1 MKLPSALLV
10 FVSLG
15 LFVPSLHA
23 DPTLTVNAGVA
34 GGALVETPILG
45 GETWVYTD
53 TAINVFSVLPP
64 ISTID
69 NNVFTATF
77 TDIAG
82 QALLNV
88 NDLCANVGVL
98 TAANPC
104 SLGFTFTDASL
115 GTPFLDS
122 NAALL
127 GILGADVNA
136 NAIGLEVGGASI
148 GGGQAQFGFGNPT
161 PSPTPEPSTL
171 TLLGTGLLGMAGV
184 VRKKLAA

>member
-1 MKLPSALLV
+1 MKLLGSLLV

-15 LFVPSLHA
+15 LFVPYLHA
-23 DPTLTVNAGVA
+23 DPTLAVNAGVA
-34 GGALVETPILG
+34 GGVFVETPVLG

-53 TAINVFSVLPP
+53 TAVNVFSVIPP
-64 ISTID
+64 VGTID

-88 NDLCANVGVL
+88 TDLCANVGIL

-115 GTPFLDS
+115 GTPFLKS
-122 NAALL
+122 NLAVL
-127 GILGADVNA
+127 GILGVDINA
-136 NAIGLEVGGASI
+136 NALGLEVGGASI
-148 GGGQAQFGFGNPT
+148 GGGQAQFGFGDPS
-161 PSPTPEPSTL
+161 PSPTPEPNTL
-171 TLLGTGLLGMAGV
+171 TLLGTGLLGMAGM
-184 VRKKLAA
+184 VRKKLSA